1 MKHLYLENRY
11 KTYRHNLKYVN
22 PGGVKFLGFAV
33 FGERDGKMTE
43 VLREYH
49 DQTRRPVEDNKTVL
63 WLRVRLS

>member
-22 PGGVKFLGFAV
+22 PGSVKFLGFAV
-33 FGERDGKMTE
+33 FGERDGNMTE

-49 DQTRRPVEDNKTVL
+49 NQTRRPVEDNKTAL
-63 WLRVRLS
+63 WLRVI